1 MSIKRHK
8 TLNWGKLSQQK
19 MGAPW
24 RNSIIEKVK
33 GFLNTQLLISL
44 ILSIKAILLGEH
56 NTGRTL
62 IFNRIVGKTT
72 NAPIAFSGITTGYR
86 IFILEDTQI
95 QLGIW
100 DYSGR
105 AVPFG
110 SQVRFF
116 SGTHAVLV
124 IFDISDFGSFIAARK
139 WVQQVRNQY
148 PAAIVAVLGN
158 KADLPR
164 NMWEIYEEDLEKLS
178 FSTGALKAVVSAK
191 TGQGLQE
198 ILESTVLEVIREKD

>member
-1 MSIKRHK
+1 M
-8 TLNWGKLSQQK
+8 
-19 MGAPW
+19 
-24 RNSIIEKVK
+24 
-33 GFLNTQLLISL
+33 

-56 NTGRTL
+56 NCGRTL

-86 IFILEDTQI
+86 ILTIEDTQI

-139 WVQQVRNQY
+139 WVQQVRNQH
-148 PAAIVAVLGN
+148 PTAVITVLGN

-164 NMWEIYEEDLEKLS
+164 NIWEVYEEDLEKLS
-178 FSTGALKAVVSAK
+178 FSTEVLTAFVSAK
-191 TGQGLQE
+191 TGHGLQE
-198 ILESTVLEVIREKD
+198 ILESTVLEVIRKLD